1 MKKLVLFDI
10 DGTILSSFGAGT
22 RSIMSALS
30 AVFERDV
37 EAGDGYS
44 MSGKTDAQIVVE
56 LMERSGVSREET
68 LERLRDVWDRYAEG
82 MRKEIGARAPDV
94 FPGVR
99 QLVNR
104 LSEATEALLGLL
116 TGNIEEVAWIKLGR
130 VELDGPFWAGA
141 FGDQALN
148 RSELPG
154 VAIQN
159 AASVSGHTFEGKDV
173 VIVGDTPNDVLCG
186 RHLNVKTVAVATGE
200 FSREELAEYEP
211 DYLFDDLIDTV
222 RVGGAIL
229 E

>member
-1 MKKLVLFDI
+1 M
-10 DGTILSSFGAGT
+10 
-22 RSIMSALS
+22 
-30 AVFERDV
+30 
-37 EAGDGYS
+37 
-44 MSGKTDAQIVVE
+44 
-56 LMERSGVSREET
+56 
-68 LERLRDVWDRYAEG
+68 
-82 MRKEIGARAPDV
+82 
-94 FPGVR
+94 
-99 QLVNR
+99 NR

-130 VELDGPFWAGA
+130 VELDGPFWVGA